1 MPGRGALFA
10 GAGLSVGEVRV
21 TTMANRSYLYSAS
34 TPPTA
39 EANPEKIRCVS
50 EHNWSIP
57 LAHKLLV
64 GRETNIVPSMI
75 WNRRI
80 GIAADFAGGAGLLG
94 DLLRVVGQGL
104 PDDREFAECVAR
116 TTAHLDKQRD
126 TYFVLETGE
135 MVSLGDEDPEEA
147 VQYLVSH
154 DIPDAVTRAE
164 AAIAG
169 ADDAWLASVRAD
181 WQNHFASFYSDALYF
196 SFPGE

>member
-1 MPGRGALFA
+1 
-10 GAGLSVGEVRV
+10 
-21 TTMANRSYLYSAS
+21 
-34 TPPTA
+34 
-39 EANPEKIRCVS
+39 
-50 EHNWSIP
+50 
-57 LAHKLLV
+57 
-64 GRETNIVPSMI
+64 MI

-80 GIAADFAGGAGLLG
+80 GIAADFAGGATLLG

-104 PDDREFAECVAR
+104 PDDPEFAECVAR

-147 VQYLVSH
+147 VRYLVAH
-154 DIPDAVTRAE
+154 DIPDAVARAE